1 MEKLLA
7 DINEILS
14 GKANSPDD
22 NLSLIVILVFAF
34 LALIAFALTIITY
47 ARMRPPRTKP
57 PVKQKPKEQPKQ
69 PDIEEPLPGPS
80 QPNINVGEFG
90 KIVSK
95 TTVSIK
101 GVELNYFII
110 KKSKYDKDT
119 LPIGSIVVVIK
130 RSAKEAYV
138 KLADDDDKKRMKGGG
153 H

>member
-7 DINEILS
+7 DLNEILS

-22 NLSLIVILVFAF
+22 NLSLIAILVFAF
-34 LALIAFALTIITY
+34 FALIAFMLTIV
-47 ARMRPPRTKP
+47 ALPKP
-57 PVKQKPKEQPKQ
+57 PVKQKPREEPRE
-69 PDIEEPLPGPS
+69 PDIEEPLPSLS

-138 KLADDDDKKRMKGGG
+138 KLADENDKKRMKER
-153 H
+153 

>member
-1 MEKLLA
+1 
-7 DINEILS
+7 
-14 GKANSPDD
+14 
-22 NLSLIVILVFAF
+22 VFAF
-34 LALIAFALTIITY
+34 FAFIAFVLTIV
-47 ARMRPPRTKP
+47 AFVKMRPSKPKP
-57 PVKQKPKEQPKQ
+57 PVKQKPREEPRE
-69 PDIEEPLPGPS
+69 PDIEEPLPSLS

-138 KLADDDDKKRMKGGG
+138 KLADENDKKRMKER
-153 H
+153 

>member
-22 NLSLIVILVFAF
+22 NLSLIVILVFTF
-34 LALIAFALTIITY
+34 LALITFTLTIIAY
-47 ARMRPPRTKP
+47 AKMRPSKPKP
-57 PVKQKPKEQPKQ
+57 PVKQKPKELPKT

-95 TTVSIK
+95 TTVSVK
-101 GVELNYFII
+101 GIELNYFII

-119 LPIGSIVVVIK
+119 LPIGSIVVIIK

-138 KLADDDDKKRMKGGG
+138 KLADDNDKKRMK
-153 H
+153 